1 MEINSLIR
9 ANIINGA
16 DCGEFTRKVW
26 EGGLGEGQRSK
37 TTGWQLEH
45 VETKLDLAPP
55 PRPLDSSAEGDGEDD
70 EM

>member
-1 MEINSLIR
+1 MGR
-9 ANIINGA
+9 WA
-16 DCGEFTRKVW
+16 
-26 EGGLGEGQRSK
+26 GGGQRSK

-55 PRPLDSSAEGDGEDD
+55 PRPLDSSDEGDGEDD